1 VAGSVVEGLAY
12 DYTASIECLEI
23 PHRPQYNG
31 GIIRNPDLNHGLVG
45 WSKFGSPQLQT
56 RVSSNNNTFIVAHSR
71 SHPTDSV
78 SQMVYLQND
87 LLYTFSAWIQV
98 TGQDNVAVT
107 ASFMDSR
114 AVVAE
119 PGCWSMLKGGLTVNT
134 SGMVQLYFQSSNST
148 VDVWID
154 SVSLQPFTH
163 QEWSSHQ
170 HQTIE
175 QTRKGKVRIKVVDK
189 QGNPLP
195 NATVSIQ
202 QNSRSFPF
210 GCAINK
216 NILSNAAYQNWFTS
230 RRFSV
235 TTFENE
241 MKWYSIEPSRGH
253 LDYSVAD
260 SLMQFAKQHKVA
272 VRGHNVLW
280 DDPIMQPY
288 WLNSLPPRQFGSAV
302 RSRINSVMSRYKGQV
317 IAWDVLNEN
326 LHFSLIENKLGKYAS
341 ALVYNLAYKVDGGLT
356 PLFLNEYSTIEEKRD
371 KVATPARYLQKLREI
386 RKFSNNYKINFG
398 IGLEGHFNAN
408 PNIPYMRSSLDIL
421 ATANLPIWLTEVDV
435 EASPHQASSLEQ
447 VLREGHAHPMVQGI
461 VVWGAWSPKGCYKM
475 CLTDNNFKN
484 LPTGYVVDKLLREW
498 GGRGASSSSSY
509 VDGKTDENG
518 YLETS
523 LYHGDYNVLVTVG
536 NSSVANKRLLVAPS
550 ASTRKQPLLLQP
562 TT

>member
-1 VAGSVVEGLAY
+1 
-12 DYTASIECLEI
+12 
-23 PHRPQYNG
+23 
-31 GIIRNPDLNHGLVG
+31 
-45 WSKFGSPQLQT
+45 
-56 RVSSNNNTFIVAHSR
+56 
-71 SHPTDSV
+71 
-78 SQMVYLQND
+78 
-87 LLYTFSAWIQV
+87 
-98 TGQDNVAVT
+98 
-107 ASFMDSR
+107 
-114 AVVAE
+114 
-119 PGCWSMLKGGLTVNT
+119 
-134 SGMVQLYFQSSNST
+134 MVQLYFQSSNST

-498 GGRGASSSSSY
+498 G
-509 VDGKTDENG
+509 KTDENG